1 MPAITVNTPN
11 GPVLVDE
18 DGIEAW
24 GGVVLPDAKPKPK
37 GKAKAVDIEMKG
49 EMFILVDAAG
59 KQVGE
64 QEFETIEAATEA
76 LG

>member
-1 MPAITVNTPN
+1 
-11 GPVLVDE
+11 
-18 DGIEAW
+18 
-24 GGVVLPDAKPKPK
+24 VVLPEPEPEPEPDAKPKPEPEPDAKPKPK